1 MRYSD
6 KLLPGRRFSGVA
18 VLLAVLAGPLLAQGS
33 RVAQQPEVK
42 VDYATARREIVGF
55 ESILNKAIAPTFVS
69 SPFGLV
75 QKPKGVYL
83 PGYGVTFTLLIN
95 VHRVVVDTPFGQIK
109 RGEINPE
116 LKKKIVEDI
125 KDQLIRTILENG
137 ASLSQV
143 RKEDSVTVVAFV
155 EDQNFPDEPNQNKTI
170 VLSVLKRDFESNSGK
185 DRQRIKILEY

>member
-1 MRYSD
+1 MRYFK
-6 KLLPGRRFSGVA
+6 KLLGRRFAGIA
-18 VLLAVLAGPLLAQGS
+18 VFSALFAVPLSAQGP
-33 RVAQQPEVK
+33 RVWQEPEFK

-55 ESILNKAIAPTFVS
+55 ESTLNKAIAPTFVS

-95 VHRVVVDTPFGQIK
+95 VHRVVVDTPFGQIN
-109 RGEINPE
+109 RGEITPE

-125 KDQLIRTILENG
+125 KDKLIRTMLENG
-137 ASLSQV
+137 PVFSQV
-143 RKEDSVTVVAFV
+143 RKEESITVVAFI

-170 VLSVLKRDFESNSGK
+170 VLSVQKRDFDGNPGR
-185 DRQRIKILEY
+185 DRQRMKIVEY

>member
-1 MRYSD
+1 MRYSN
-6 KLLPGRRFSGVA
+6 KLPARRCLDVA
-18 VLLAVLAGPLLAQGS
+18 LLLAVLAGPLLAQGP
-33 RVAQQPEVK
+33 RVSQEPEWK
-42 VDYATARREIVGF
+42 VDYAAARREIVGF
-55 ESILNKAIAPTFVS
+55 ESVLNKAIAPTFVS

-83 PGYGVTFTLLIN
+83 PGYGATFTLLIN

-137 ASLSQV
+137 PSLSQV
-143 RKEDSVTVVAFV
+143 RKEESVTVVAFV

-170 VLSVLKRDFESNSGK
+170 VLSVLKRDIETNSGK